1 MNRVRLIA
9 FLFCSLWAASG
20 FADYGGGLSQAQ
32 QDDNFLNQFS
42 AKKQLQQ
49 KKIEKAYK
57 KGLITRQDLR
67 VLSRGQAK
75 LAQLE
80 QRFKADGQLNQK
92 EKQVL
97 SNKLDMLNQKLTTYR
112 YYSSYQ
118 AVKPRTFAET
128 SGDSVTVPAKNEPY
142 RGINPPPILGGFK
155 MK

>member
-9 FLFCSLWAASG
+9 FLFCSLWAASS
-20 FADYGGGLSQAQ
+20 FADYGGGLSQSQ
-32 QDDNFLNQFS
+32 KDDNFLNQF
-42 AKKQLQQ
+42 AARKQLQQ

-118 AVKPRTFAET
+118 AVKPRSFAET
-128 SGDSVTVPAKNEPY
+128 SGDTVTVPARNEPY
-142 RGINPPPILGGFK
+142 RGINPPPMLEGFK